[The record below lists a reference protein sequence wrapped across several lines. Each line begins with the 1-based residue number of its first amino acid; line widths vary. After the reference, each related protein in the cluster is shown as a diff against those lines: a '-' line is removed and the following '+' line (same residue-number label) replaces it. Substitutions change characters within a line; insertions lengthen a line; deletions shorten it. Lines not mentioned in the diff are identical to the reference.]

1 MFATARLSHLLQ
13 SSRRL
18 SGFRSLSTQPFD
30 LYGFVLSQPARSIV
44 LLCEENNISYNLIP
58 VDARNLETRKPE
70 FLKLFP
76 VGLVP
81 AINDN
86 GFLLTE
92 AAAILQYLSEK
103 HQLNDWYPTGKSL
116 SDIQRRA
123 QINFWLHWH
132 HSNMRLS
139 TRSILIPYHYP
150 PKGVTKEDAVAKGC
164 KEYSKGVKFLE
175 SYLKKRFQS
184 SDYKDKFL
192 CSSNKPT
199 IADLLLIPEIDQVSK
214 EAFNLFDYSP
224 YPNVLRWMENIRETV
239 PSYAANFK
247 NILPYKDPANW
258 PDVVSL
264 IKKLQ
269 QEKAQKQG

>member
-1 MFATARLSHLLQ
+1 M
-13 SSRRL
+13 
-18 SGFRSLSTQPFD
+18 
-30 LYGFVLSQPARSIV
+30 
-44 LLCEENNISYNLIP
+44 
-58 VDARNLETRKPE
+58 
-70 FLKLFP
+70 
-76 VGLVP
+76 
-81 AINDN
+81 
-86 GFLLTE
+86 
-92 AAAILQYLSEK
+92 
-103 HQLNDWYPTGKSL
+103 
-116 SDIQRRA
+116 
-123 QINFWLHWH
+123 
-132 HSNMRLS
+132 
-139 TRSILIPYHYP
+139 
-150 PKGVTKEDAVAKGC
+150 
-164 KEYSKGVKFLE
+164 
-175 SYLKKRFQS
+175 KKRFQN

-258 PDVVSL
+258 PDVGSL